1 MDCYYHNAVPSVA
14 VCHDCNHTICATCR
28 DEHGICPGCRLERRM
43 KAASAARSGLTGGVG
58 PSNPPPPPGA
68 RHEPPPPPPHTPS
81 YAAATR
87 PAGPLA
93 LVSPETR
100 GLLALG
106 YPLWPLAAL
115 ALLDPKRSPAVR
127 RQAVQALAVNFGLFG
142 LGTALA
148 VISHIWVLGF
158 PAMVLIPFL
167 FPVWLIATIVY
178 GFKVWHGDDVRVP
191 LVSDWLDEREARADR
206 STVTV

>member
-1 MDCYYHNAVPSVA
+1 
-14 VCHDCNHTICATCR
+14 
-28 DEHGICPGCRLERRM
+28 
-43 KAASAARSGLTGGVG
+43 
-58 PSNPPPPPGA
+58 
-68 RHEPPPPPPHTPS
+68 
-81 YAAATR
+81 
-87 PAGPLA
+87 

>member
-14 VCHDCNHTICATCR
+14 VCNDCSQTICATCR
-28 DEHGICPGCRLERRM
+28 DEHGLCPGCRLARRID
-43 KAASAARSGLTGGVG
+43 AASAARSGLTGGVG
-58 PSNPPPPPGA
+58 PSNPPPGAAYRQAPPPP
-68 RHEPPPPPPHTPS
+68 EPPPYVS
-81 YAAATR
+81 YAPAAR

-93 LVSPETR
+93 TVSQETR

-127 RQAVQALAVNFGLFG
+127 RQAIQALALNFGLFAVG
-142 LGTALA
+142 SALS
-148 VISHIWVLGF
+148 VIAHIWVLGI
-158 PAMVLIPFL
+158 PAMVLFPFL

-191 LVSDWLDEREARADR
+191 LISDWLDERENRT
-206 STVTV
+206 TVTV